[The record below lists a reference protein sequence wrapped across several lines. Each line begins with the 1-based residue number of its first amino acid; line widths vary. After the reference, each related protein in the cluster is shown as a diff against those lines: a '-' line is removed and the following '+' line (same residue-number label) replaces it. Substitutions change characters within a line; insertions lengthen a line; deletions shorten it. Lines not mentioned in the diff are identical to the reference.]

1 MKLLLVGAESQV
13 GRALVSFLAEQQIS
27 VEHLGTTQAL
37 ATPLS
42 QLAKQ
47 YAGTALE
54 FVVNVDHIDGFH
66 TEGHTQKELEERH
79 VLLPQQ
85 LAKLA
90 EELEIPIL
98 QLSDYQVFNGNSD
111 QPYREVDE
119 PNSQT
124 LYGVT
129 RWQGELSVQRFA
141 HRVVILRVGTLFCEQ
156 GHNLLVDL
164 LKQWQQGEAREL
176 STLLQ
181 FSPTSPNDIA
191 RVIHAILQ
199 QLACHAAVWGVYH
212 YCSADIATPYDFAE
226 VLLAARTQFIGVEN
240 EICIKPVQTAIP
252 KNKNR
257 SRSPS
262 AMPMNTV
269 LVCEKILNTF
279 GIRQRPWRGE
289 LTRMIEKM
297 SHAISQATS
306 QTRGENS

>member
-1 MKLLLVGAESQV
+1 MKLLLVGAESQI
-13 GRALVSFLAEQQIS
+13 GRALVPLLAEQS
-27 VEHLGTTQAL
+27 VAVEYLDTTQAL
-37 ATPLS
+37 AIPLS
-42 QLAKQ
+42 QLVKQ
-47 YAGTALE
+47 YANTALQ
-54 FVVNVDHIDGFH
+54 FVVNVDHIDGFD

-90 EELEIPIL
+90 EELDVPIL

-111 QPYREVDE
+111 RPYRDVDE

-141 HRVVILRVGTLFCEQ
+141 QRVIILRVGMLFCEQ

-164 LKQWQQGEAREL
+164 LDQWKQGEAREL

-181 FSPTSPNDIA
+181 FSPTPPNDVA

-199 QLACHAAVWGVYH
+199 QLACEAAVWGIYH

-240 EICIKPVQTAIP
+240 EISIKPVQTLSP
-252 KNKNR
+252 KTKNR
-257 SRSPS
+257 SRSAS

-269 LVCEKILNTF
+269 LACEKILNTF

-289 LTRMIEKM
+289 LTRMIERM
-297 SHAISQATS
+297 SQATS
-306 QTRGENS
+306 QANGESS

>member
-13 GRALVSFLAEQQIS
+13 GRVLVSHLAEHLVS
-27 VEHLGTTQAL
+27 VEFLDSTQAL
-37 ATPLS
+37 TAPLPS
-42 QLAKQ
+42 LVKQ
-47 YAGTALE
+47 YADSALQ

-66 TEGHTQKELEERH
+66 PEGHTQKELEERH

-90 EELEIPIL
+90 EELEIPLL
-98 QLSDYQVFNGNSD
+98 QLSDYQVFSGNGD
-111 QPYREVDE
+111 LPYREEDE
-119 PNSQT
+119 PHSQT

-141 HRVVILRVGTLFCEQ
+141 QRVIILRVGTLFCEQ
-156 GHNLLVDL
+156 GKNLLVDL
-164 LKQWQQGEAREL
+164 LNQWKQGEAREL

-181 FSPTSPNDIA
+181 FSPTPTHDVV
-191 RVIHAILQ
+191 RVIYAMLQ
-199 QLACHAAVWGVYH
+199 QLACDAPVWGIYH
-212 YCSADIATPYDFAE
+212 YCSADVATPYDFAE

-240 EICIKPVQTAIP
+240 EIRIKPVQTALP

-257 SRSPS
+257 LRSAAS
-262 AMPMNTV
+262 MPVNTV

-289 LTRMIEKM
+289 LTRMIERM
-297 SHAISQATS
+297 SQEKSQPMEK
-306 QTRGENS
+306 TREQI